1 MAQRVDSSQP
11 QAHRSPTRFL
21 SIDPR
26 TGDVVAYHQ
35 MNDEAAVHAVVA
47 RAREAAEWWARAWIR
62 PKACGLLSGRS
73 ASLRHVRSSPLTAR
87 PGRSSYCCGL
97 SESFIRVLGVAQRE
111 GRR

>member
-11 QAHRSPTRFL
+11 HAHRSPTRAS

-26 TGDVVAYHQ
+26 IDDVV
-35 MNDEAAVHAVVA
+35 
-47 RAREAAEWWARAWIR
+47 
-62 PKACGLLSGRS
+62 
-73 ASLRHVRSSPLTAR
+73 HVRSSPLTAR